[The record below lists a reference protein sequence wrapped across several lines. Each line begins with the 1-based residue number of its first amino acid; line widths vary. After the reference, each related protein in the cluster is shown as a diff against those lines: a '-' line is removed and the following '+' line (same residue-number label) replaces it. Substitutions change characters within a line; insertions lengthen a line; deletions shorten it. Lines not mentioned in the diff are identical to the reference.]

1 MLRQELINS
10 LVEEANV
17 LVDNEI
23 TELSALK
30 KHGELIILTNLGT
43 NTVFVSHTSA
53 SCTPDNANY
62 RLESGMTKIIEMD
75 PSHFDWFALSENDE
89 NQLNFV
95 ILNRQY

>member
-17 LVDNEI
+17 LVESVV
-23 TELSALK
+23 TELTEIK
-30 KHGELIILTNLGT
+30 KHGELIILTNLGS
-43 NTVFVSHTSA
+43 NTVFISHTSA

-75 PSHFDWFALSENDE
+75 PSHFDWFGISENDE
-89 NQLNFV
+89 NQLTFV